1 MAGHYSRGGDRRDLS
16 AVGVGDHPRRSRRVA
31 SKGMTIFR
39 YIRALVL
46 ALLVGCAL
54 AAPASAQTAPA
65 QIIWRLLDYIAV
77 DYAGAVSDGQVVNEA
92 EYVEMVEFSA
102 SVRQRLGELPPSE
115 ARAGLLPG
123 GGRPRTPHPPDGGG

>member
-1 MAGHYSRGGDRRDLS
+1 
-16 AVGVGDHPRRSRRVA
+16 
-31 SKGMTIFR
+31 MTIFR

-115 ARAGLLPG
+115 ARAGLLQGAARLEAAIAAKAAPESIATSA
-123 GGRPRTPHPPDGGG
+123 RQL